1 MNFSANN
8 PLLRQAAN
16 RYQQFYM
23 KQRILN
29 ILWFLISVNTFLFW
43 FLIYNTIIAEYGNN
57 FVYLFFAIILSIL
70 TLCILIY
77 VALKDNLKT
86 KSKKFI
92 KIFVLVFGTP
102 FSVFFLWIYMSYLH
116 TNHIYSSL
124 NEKYE
129 MEKSKNYFKAKN
141 VLIDKHTNGNT
152 DTLVAII
159 LKNGSLDRLYKIKNG
174 KSIEL
179 TLNEIQ
185 YIPKIEKEKFIS
197 Y

>member
-1 MNFSANN
+1 
-8 PLLRQAAN
+8 
-16 RYQQFYM
+16 
-23 KQRILN
+23 
-29 ILWFLISVNTFLFW
+29 
-43 FLIYNTIIAEYGNN
+43 
-57 FVYLFFAIILSIL
+57 
-70 TLCILIY
+70 
-77 VALKDNLKT
+77 
-86 KSKKFI
+86 
-92 KIFVLVFGTP
+92 
-102 FSVFFLWIYMSYLH
+102 
-116 TNHIYSSL
+116 
-124 NEKYE
+124 